1 MMVQITSGI
10 SQNLLVNMFGKL
22 IPFYGMNNN
31 NIPRSKFFLVF
42 TSTTT
47 FGVKALIKYD
57 LNLNE
62 VISRTYNQIGAS
74 TDVRSQEIYS
84 PINDDLYYYT
94 AGDVNNTT
102 SRITRWDA
110 STLGITQSAQLSVNR
125 FQILDVGHPTNLVSG
140 IATNI
145 QSRSK
150 TPITFSTTG
159 TASSWTTTAQRKRM
173 KLITDVG
180 VVPASFIITTL
191 SGTRRYT
198 SNSTLDSFTQN
209 WANATD
215 AQANGC
221 VIYRERNEVFTF
233 DTTDQGQNILDLSTG
248 VLISNCD
255 NFAPTVFSVGV
266 YKNDDVVFADAFGL
280 RRRSYAVLKANNQTN
295 VWAVNLT
302 NVVYLELDEDENL
315 YVVVAGTSNAV
326 RKYDKN
332 GTLLVSASLPTGANG
347 YSGKLVH
354 K

>member
-1 MMVQITSGI
+1 MVQITSGI
-10 SQNLLVNMFGKL
+10 SQNLLVNMFGRL

-31 NIPRSKFFLVF
+31 NIPPSKFFLVF
-42 TSTTT
+42 TNTTT
-47 FGVKALIKYD
+47 AGTKALIKYD

-62 VISRTYNQIGAS
+62 VISRTYTQIGAS

-84 PINDDLYYYT
+84 PTNDDLYYYT
-94 AGDVNNTT
+94 AGDVNATT
-102 SRITRWDA
+102 TRITRWDA
-110 STLGITQSAQLSVNR
+110 STLGITQSAQLSITR
-125 FQILDVGHPTNLVSG
+125 LQILDVGHPTNLVSG
-140 IATNI
+140 IQANI
-145 QSRSK
+145 QARSK

-159 TASSWTTTAQRKRM
+159 SNSTWSTSPNRKRM

-209 WANATD
+209 WSD
-215 AQANGC
+215 AVDALANGC
-221 VIYRERNEVFTF
+221 VIYRDKNEVFLF
-233 DTTDQGQNILDLSTG
+233 DTADGGINIFDLTTG
-248 VLISNCD
+248 AKLTSISNF
-255 NFAPTVFSVGV
+255 NPTIFQVDT
-266 YKNDDVVFADAFGL
+266 YRNDDVIFYDGSL
-280 RRRSYAVLKANNQTN
+280 KRRTYDNLKANISSD
-295 VWAVNLT
+295 VWSVNLT

-315 YVVVAGTSNAV
+315 YVVRAATTNGL

-332 GTLLVSASLPTGANG
+332 GVLLLSANLPANG